1 MAGFPYLTTLD
12 AIVGVLNAANTS
24 TADAYLSTGLSTT
37 VQMVRDDDPEVVNMA
52 KMKMPAVFVRC
63 NAKDSEFSSLG
74 NTGPSRNRREAFI
87 SWDVIGIVQKQ
98 GILNTQK
105 SLTRSLY
112 QLAQNIEAVFEN
124 NVTLSG
130 TALWCD
136 PNNTTFSEPVAN
148 GSVVFKGCKVTV
160 KSKHLY
166 R

>member
-12 AIVGVLNAANTS
+12 AIVGVLNAANTT
-24 TADAYLSTGLSTT
+24 TAEAYLSSGLSTT
-37 VQMVRDDDPEVVNMA
+37 VQMIRDDDPEVVNLA
-52 KMKMPAVFVRC
+52 KMKMPAVFVSC
-63 NAKDSEFSSLG
+63 NTKDSEFSSLG
-74 NTGPSRNRREAFI
+74 NTGPSRNKREAVVT
-87 SWDVIGIVQKQ
+87 WDVIGIIQKQ

-105 SLTRSLY
+105 SLLRSVY
-112 QLAQNIEAVFEN
+112 ALAQNIEAVFEN

-136 PNNTTFSEPVAN
+136 PNNTTFSVPVSNA
-148 GSVVFKGCKVTV
+148 SVVFKACKVTV